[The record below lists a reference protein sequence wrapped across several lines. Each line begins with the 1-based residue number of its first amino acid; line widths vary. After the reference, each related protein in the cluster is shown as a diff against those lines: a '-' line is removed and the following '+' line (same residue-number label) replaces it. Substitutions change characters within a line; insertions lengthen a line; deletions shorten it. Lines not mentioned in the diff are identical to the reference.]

1 MKYLIKHWLNVDCL
15 AEAIADESEI
25 NAHTNDLKTFVR
37 PTNGK
42 FTFTVIQGDEKITR
56 TTFEKYDEKP
66 NIISQDRISDK

>member
-25 NAHTNDLKTFVR
+25 NAHVNDLKEYKT
-37 PTNGK
+37 PNSK
-42 FTFTVIQGDEKITR
+42 FKFTVIQGDEKITR

>member
-1 MKYLIKHWLNVDCL
+1 MKYLIKHWLRVDCL

-25 NAHTNDLKTFVR
+25 NAHTNDLKTYTR

-42 FTFTVIQGDEKITR
+42 FNFSVIQGDEKITR

-66 NIISQDRISDK
+66 NNSDKERTSD